1 MGSAVCCESEENVR
15 IMHFVTGS
23 GSHYQIYVA
32 DDPRNAQACIVHVE
46 RLGDECLSREGI
58 ERGGFDVLTSRERE
72 ILALISKGQTNPQIA
87 EKLCI
92 SLSTV
97 KSHLQNMFEKTG
109 VKNRAMLV
117 SKFYDAGR

>member
-1 MGSAVCCESEENVR
+1 M
-15 IMHFVTGS
+15 
-23 GSHYQIYVA
+23 
-32 DDPRNAQACIVHVE
+32 
-46 RLGDECLSREGI
+46 
-58 ERGGFDVLTSRERE
+58 TSRERE